1 MLNGLLY
8 LVEVVP
14 VDHEKYKALYEYQK
28 DQFESESVRFNRLE
42 DKAVK
47 YLTSITL
54 AVSAYVLLV
63 RWSVDI
69 IMPPS
74 GFLDWLV
81 VISIVFTIVSLASSW
96 SFIFR
101 SIKLQDLMKMP
112 VGNEVTELFHDNERA
127 TVYLSL
133 SKRYAEAAMEKERQ
147 YNLKLKNVR
156 KGYSEIVFSGWCFLI
171 SISLIFANVWMEG

>member
-1 MLNGLLY
+1 VCKALY
-8 LVEVVP
+8 LGEVAP
-14 VDHEKYKALYEYQK
+14 VDHEKYKALYDYQK
-28 DQFESESVRFNRLE
+28 DQFESESGRFNRLE
-42 DKAVK
+42 DKAVR
-47 YLTSITL
+47 YLTSITV
-54 AVSAYVLLV
+54 AVSAYILLV
-63 RWSVDI
+63 RWSADKI
-69 IMPPS
+69 IPPS

-81 VISIVFTIVSLASSW
+81 VISIVFTIISMASSW

-112 VGNEVTELFHDNERA
+112 AGNEVSDLFHENERA

-133 SKRYAEAAMEKERQ
+133 SRRYSEAAKEKERQ